1 MYVIVIA
8 WLYVVVL
15 MAASVATSPTGSVL
29 AAIMTLFFYG
39 LLPLALMAVLAAIM
53 TLFFYGLLPLA
64 LMVYLMTGKLRR
76 KARSAAET
84 SATST
89 SDSRQT
95 EPGAV
100 PPPEPSSPNPS
111 LEDATDPS
119 PEPDSSPQADAG
131 RHAPTGAEHSPIAPV
146 RKEP

>member
-1 MYVIVIA
+1 MLFLYVIVIA

-39 LLPLALMAVLAAIM
+39 LLPLALM
-53 TLFFYGLLPLA
+53 
-64 LMVYLMTGKLRR
+64 VYLMMGKLRR

>member
-1 MYVIVIA
+1 MLFLYVIVIA

-29 AAIMTLFFYG
+29 AAM
-39 LLPLALMAVLAAIM
+39 M

-76 KARSAAET
+76 KARL
-84 SATST
+84 ATEACATAT
-89 SDSRQT
+89 SDSCPT
-95 EPGAV
+95 EPSAV
-100 PPPEPSSPNPS
+100 PPPAHSSPVLGLESSPDSNP
-111 LEDATDPS
+111 ATD
-119 PEPDSSPQADAG
+119 AG
-131 RHAPTGAEHSPIAPV
+131 CHAPAGAEHSPVAPV

>member
-1 MYVIVIA
+1 MLFLYVIVIA

-15 MAASVATSPTGSVL
+15 MAASVATSPTGS
-29 AAIMTLFFYG
+29 
-39 LLPLALMAVLAAIM
+39 VLAAIM

-111 LEDATDPS
+111 IEDATDPS

>member
-1 MYVIVIA
+1 MLFLYVIVIA

-15 MAASVATSPTGSVL
+15 MAASVTTSPTGS
-29 AAIMTLFFYG
+29 
-39 LLPLALMAVLAAIM
+39 VLAAIM

-89 SDSRQT
+89 SDSCQT

>member
-1 MYVIVIA
+1 MLFLYVIVIA

-15 MAASVATSPTGSVL
+15 MAASVATSPTGS
-29 AAIMTLFFYG
+29 
-39 LLPLALMAVLAAIM
+39 VLAAIM

-111 LEDATDPS
+111 LEDAIDPS

>member
-1 MYVIVIA
+1 MLFLYLIVIA

-39 LLPLALMAVLAAIM
+39 LLPV
-53 TLFFYGLLPLA
+53 A

-76 KARSAAET
+76 KARLAAQACA
-84 SATST
+84 SATSGAGP
-89 SDSRQT
+89 T
-95 EPGAV
+95 EPGAD
-100 PPPEPSSPNPS
+100 PPPAHGSPSLGLASSPDSDP
-111 LEDATDPS
+111 AT
-119 PEPDSSPQADAG
+119 DAG
-131 RHAPTGAEHSPIAPV
+131 RHAPAGAEHGPIAPV

>member
-1 MYVIVIA
+1 MLFLYVIVIA

-15 MAASVATSPTGSVL
+15 MAASVATSPTGS
-29 AAIMTLFFYG
+29 
-39 LLPLALMAVLAAIM
+39 VLAAIM

>member
-1 MYVIVIA
+1 MLFLYVIVIA

-15 MAASVATSPTGSVL
+15 MAASVATSPTGS
-29 AAIMTLFFYG
+29 
-39 LLPLALMAVLAAIM
+39 VLAAIM

-131 RHAPTGAEHSPIAPV
+131 RHAPAGAEHSPIAPV

>member
-1 MYVIVIA
+1 MLFLYVIVIA

-15 MAASVATSPTGSVL
+15 MAASVATSPTGS
-29 AAIMTLFFYG
+29 
-39 LLPLALMAVLAAIM
+39 VLAAIM

-95 EPGAV
+95 EPGAG
-100 PPPEPSSPNPS
+100 PPPAHSSPNPS

-119 PEPDSSPQADAG
+119 PDPDPDPDSSPQADAG

>member
-1 MYVIVIA
+1 MLFLYVIVIA

-39 LLPLALMAVLAAIM
+39 LLPLALI
-53 TLFFYGLLPLA
+53 
-64 LMVYLMTGKLRR
+64 VYLMTGKLRR

-111 LEDATDPS
+111 IEDATDPS